1 MKKMEKAIIIG
12 LIFSVIVGSFSAFAS
27 ECNDIRSSVLRLH
40 ILANSDSEEDQALKL
55 KVRDRILAETGNLFH
70 DTDNLKNAEDKV
82 SESLALV
89 KQIAADEIQKQGY
102 HYDVNAELCN
112 MFFNTREYDGVTMP
126 AGRYDAMRIT
136 IGEAKGKNWWCVL
149 YPPMCIP
156 AAQPTQELD
165 DVLSK
170 SEMEIVTAEP
180 KYEIRFACVELFE
193 RLKEALEK

>member
-1 MKKMEKAIIIG
+1 MKRIEKAIIIA

-27 ECNDIRSSVLRLH
+27 ECNDIRDSVLRLH
-40 ILANSDSEEDQALKL
+40 ILANSDSAEDQALKL
-55 KVRDRILAETGNLFH
+55 KVRDRILAETGNLFQ
-70 DTDNLKNAEDKV
+70 DARDLKNAENKV

-89 KQIAADEIQKQGY
+89 KQIAEDEIQKQGY

-112 MFFNTREYDGVTMP
+112 MFFNTRVYDGVTLP

-136 IGEAKGKNWWCVL
+136 IGEAKGQNWWCVL

-156 AAQPTQELD
+156 AAQPTQELN
-165 DVLSK
+165 DVLNE
-170 SEMEIVTAEP
+170 SEMEIVTSEP